1 MQTRYFVRRDESEPF
16 YVFRILPGMR
26 VQVYDVAGH
35 AWLPTPLHPLYK
47 WAIADPDMGVDE
59 IDKARAQQIIDWF
72 HRRPAPPI
80 PRTAAELLDELGVSE
95 EPIDR
100 QRKAVYKWLE
110 SHDLPDALRH
120 DLARRGL
127 VGPLVGDVPQF
138 RLLE

>member
-1 MQTRYFVRRDESEPF
+1 MDRFFVRRGNDGAAD
-16 YVFRILPGMR
+16 YVFRISPDVR
-26 VQVYDVAGH
+26 VRVYDVAGH
-35 AWLPTPLHPLYK
+35 AWLPAPFDPLYR
-47 WAIADPDMGVDE
+47 WAISDPDRGVDE
-59 IDKARAQQIIDWF
+59 IDEAWARRIIDWL

-80 PRTAAELLDELGVSE
+80 PRTAAELLDELGVSD

-138 RLLE
+138 RLVE

>member
-1 MQTRYFVRRDESEPF
+1 MDRFFVRRGNDGAPD
-16 YVFRILPGMR
+16 YLFRILPGMR
-26 VQVYDVAGH
+26 VQSYDEAGH
-35 AWLPTPLHPLYK
+35 RWLREPLHPLYK
-47 WAIADPDMGVDE
+47 RAVVDPDMGVDE
-59 IDKARAQQIIDWF
+59 ITEVRAQQIIDWF

-138 RLLE
+138 RLVE

>member
-1 MQTRYFVRRDESEPF
+1 MPTRYFVRGTIREPF
-16 YVFRILPGMR
+16 YVFRIFRGDR
-26 VQVYDVAGH
+26 VQVYDVGGH
-35 AWLPTPLHPLYK
+35 DWHPAPLEPLYR
-47 WAIADPDMGVDE
+47 WAIVEPEADIDE
-59 IDKARAQQIIDWF
+59 IDESRAQQIIDRL

-80 PRTAAELLDELGVSE
+80 PRTADALLDELGVSE

-138 RLLE
+138 RLVE

>member
-1 MQTRYFVRRDESEPF
+1 
-16 YVFRILPGMR
+16 
-26 VQVYDVAGH
+26 VYDVAGH
-35 AWLPTPLHPLYK
+35 AWLPAPFDPLYR
-47 WAIADPDMGVDE
+47 WAISDPDRGVDE
-59 IDKARAQQIIDWF
+59 IDEAWARRIIDWL

-80 PRTAAELLDELGVSE
+80 PRTAAELLDELGVSD

-138 RLLE
+138 RLVE